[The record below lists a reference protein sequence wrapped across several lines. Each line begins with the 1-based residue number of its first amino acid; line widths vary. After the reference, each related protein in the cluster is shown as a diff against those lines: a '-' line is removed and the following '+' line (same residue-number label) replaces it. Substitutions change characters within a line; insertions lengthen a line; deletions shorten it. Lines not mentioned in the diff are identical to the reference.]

1 MITYY
6 LKKWWYHNGWTY
18 LLIGSIVAIF
28 FLWMFYANRNQASS
42 TTSFQ
47 NALEMM
53 FSSSSP
59 SPVAR
64 NDFQTHRESDYFPQ
78 YNNLKQNETSQGGTS
93 IGEEECRRIMEDLTG
108 KPFRKERPD
117 FLKNPITGQCLE
129 LDLYNSDLKLAVEY
143 NGKQHY
149 EYNEYMHQG
158 SRDKFRNQQYR
169 DYIKNQL
176 CRENGI
182 YLITVPY
189 NIKRSEIKSFLMKEV
204 RKYLNK

>member
-6 LKKWWYHNGWTY
+6 FKKWWYNHGWTY
-18 LLIGSIVAIF
+18 LILGSLVVIF
-28 FLWMFYANRNQASS
+28 FLWIFYANSNRASS
-42 TTSFQ
+42 TTTIENAMQMIFQ
-47 NALEMM
+47 PT
-53 FSSSSP
+53 STP
-59 SPVAR
+59 SPQPVV
-64 NDFQTHRESDYFPQ
+64 NNYQPTHQ
-78 YNNLKQNETSQGGTS
+78 GATSF
-93 IGEEECRRIMEDLTG
+93 GEEECRKIMQELTG
-108 KPFRKERPD
+108 KPFQKHRPA

-129 LDLYNSDLKLAVEY
+129 LDLYNEELKLAVEY

-169 DYIKNQL
+169 DYIKVQL

-189 NIKRSEIKSFLMKEV
+189 HIKRNEIKNYLMKEV
-204 RKYLNK
+204 RKYLNQ

>member
-6 LKKWWYHNGWTY
+6 LKKWWYNNGWTY
-18 LLIGSIVAIF
+18 LFIGCIVIIF
-28 FLWMFYANRNQASS
+28 FLWIFYANKNQASS
-42 TTSFQ
+42 TTTFE
-47 NALEMM
+47 NAMQM
-53 FSSSSP
+53 IFSPTSTP
-59 SPVAR
+59 SPRHPLPSFSPNNR
-64 NDFQTHRESDYFPQ
+64 NIIQNS
-78 YNNLKQNETSQGGTS
+78 NNDNSSNQGGTS
-93 IGEEECRRIMEDLTG
+93 IGEEECRRIMEELTG
-108 KPFRKERPD
+108 KPFQKHRPK

-129 LDLYNSDLKLAVEY
+129 LDLYNEELQLAVEY

-169 DYIKNQL
+169 DYIKTQL

-189 NIKRSEIKSFLMKEV
+189 NVKRHEIKHYLMKEV
-204 RKYLNK
+204 RKYLHQ